1 MGRGGRETKEASG
14 VVVSH
19 HGCSAHTERTSNTIP
34 TAAAAKASTRL
45 CPGQPARR
53 PLGKW
58 LKGFRLSN
66 PAAPFKLMRRLSA
79 YQSWWVW
86 RSRPQYRSWKQ
97 ERSGQNPLHWRVA
110 VVFGLVWAAL
120 VNFSLQ
126 SNASPPESIQKE
138 TKRLCLG
145 HKNPTKLQ
153 VRLWLC
159 FLFKSTTVQST
170 GNHLKNLT
178 KHHSDWIYFFGCDLD
193 LVQNFVD
200 LR

>member
-1 MGRGGRETKEASG
+1 
-14 VVVSH
+14 
-19 HGCSAHTERTSNTIP
+19 
-34 TAAAAKASTRL
+34 
-45 CPGQPARR
+45 
-53 PLGKW
+53 
-58 LKGFRLSN
+58 
-66 PAAPFKLMRRLSA
+66 MRRLSA

-170 GNHLKNLT
+170 GNYLKNLT
-178 KHHSDWIYFFGCDLD
+178 KTKAPVRLD
-193 LVQNFVD
+193 LF
-200 LR
+200 LRLWFGSCSKFCGFEVKWSTMCFWSGQSR